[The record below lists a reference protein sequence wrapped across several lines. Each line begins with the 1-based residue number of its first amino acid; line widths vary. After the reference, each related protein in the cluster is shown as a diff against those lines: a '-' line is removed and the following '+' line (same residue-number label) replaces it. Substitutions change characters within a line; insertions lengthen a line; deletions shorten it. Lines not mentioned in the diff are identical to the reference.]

1 MICKDPKKAIWFGDY
16 ELHDIIDKLNTFNS
30 LESRIKLLE
39 SRLRLLEDNAFS
51 DRARI
56 GMLENKI
63 EALGKESK

>member
-39 SRLRLLEDNAFS
+39 DNAFS